1 MKNHFP
7 QPLQKLL
14 GMVTEQKTFEQLT
27 RDELAYLADPATL
40 LFALPFGMTMPDE
53 AAQEYADTFL
63 PYFDFMANELRIQL
77 RNGDAQEMLPIL
89 NSCLLDLLKG
99 GEINLQMAYSMVKVL
114 KSHQFSIEPAVIDTL
129 AELQVQEQE
138 QPNNVPSLPV
148 DPQKMLDQMAEQ
160 ITQQGI
166 DSGFAF
172 CQMISDELA
181 VYPIDGVKVLL
192 ACFLKQKWIVDA
204 LLLLTLHKESEIAS
218 VAAERLN
225 DVADKQ
231 WKFLTN
237 RNYLLLVQRFADEKV
252 KAHLPKWNRLAMQH
266 AKQSK
271 PSQVVELYVSFADGQ
286 HSTLF
291 LALVQDA
298 DGKSLHQ
305 VGGVFRLGYGLVDSY
320 FIPNIDRRQFQ
331 HMVETIKGEVGAI
344 PCDPLLLRHLLPW
357 ALHEQQASPERMS
370 VDTLQIL
377 ALLPNAWSEPQ
388 AFNIDHIAEICHFDA
403 QQTEQRDR
411 GRKMSRMLL
420 STPMVDTWLVHDI
433 DPTLTKARQV
443 RDHCYLAQ
451 PQRYIEALSHA
462 ALLAHFSLLPPNL
475 LVAKA
480 ASYLAC
486 AFLLKEGG
494 LGRKAFPLFDWLAEE
509 SLHESQQDQQLD
521 KIFNDLAEPTG
532 YVLKV
537 QLMDSKPK
545 VWRRFTVSSSID
557 MHSLHNLL
565 QEVMGWDNY
574 HAYTFATKLGHIND
588 SPESPL
594 PADEIPLMAVL
605 RNEGDSMG
613 YIYDF
618 GDHWEHVVELEKIN
632 KRDCWQPKVTA
643 GSGEC
648 PPEDCGG
655 MWGYTALLEAA
666 AKTERTQEEQE
677 QLEWY
682 GMEEGWDAKAFDKNE
697 VNELLGC

>member
-14 GMVTEQKTFEQLT
+14 GMVAEQKTFEQLT
-27 RDELAYLADPATL
+27 RDELAYLAEPTTL

-53 AAQEYADTFL
+53 AAQAYSDTFL

-89 NSCLLDLLKG
+89 NSCLLDLLEG

-114 KSHQFSIEPAVIDTL
+114 KSHQLPIERAVLDTL
-129 AELQVQEQE
+129 GELQAQEK
-138 QPNNVPSLPV
+138 PTNVKSLPV
-148 DPQKMLDQMAEQ
+148 DPQQMLDQMAKQ

-181 VYPIDGVKVLL
+181 VYPVEGVKVLL
-192 ACFLKQKWIVDA
+192 SCFLKQKWIVDA
-204 LLLLTLHKESEIAS
+204 LLLLSLHKESEIAS
-218 VAAERLN
+218 VAAELLN

-271 PSQVVELYVSFADGQ
+271 PSQVVELYAAFADGQ

-291 LALVQDA
+291 LALVKDA
-298 DGKSLHQ
+298 DGKHFHQ

-320 FIPNIDRRQFQ
+320 FSPNINRHHFQ

-344 PCDPLLLRHLLPW
+344 PCDPLLLRHLFPW

-370 VDTLQIL
+370 VDTLQTL
-377 ALLPNAWSEPQ
+377 ALLPSAWSEPQ

-486 AFLLKEGG
+486 AFLLQEGG
-494 LGRKAFPLFDWLAEE
+494 VGRKAFPLFDWLAEE

-521 KIFNDLAEPTG
+521 KIFSELAEPTG

-537 QLMDSKPK
+537 QLMESKPK

-565 QEVMGWDNY
+565 QDVMGWDNY
-574 HAYTFATKLGHIND
+574 HGYTFLTQLGNIDN
-588 SPESPL
+588 SSESPL
-594 PADEIPLMAVL
+594 PADDLPLMAVL

-613 YIYDF
+613 YVYDF
-618 GDHWEHVVELEKIN
+618 GDHWQHTVVLEKIN

-643 GSGEC
+643 GNGAC

-655 MWGYTALLEAA
+655 IWGYNALLEAA
-666 AKTERTQEEQE
+666 AKAQPSQEEQE

-682 GMEEGWDAKAFDKNE
+682 GMEDGWDAKAFKNE
-697 VNELLGC
+697 VNELLGL

>member
-14 GMVTEQKTFEQLT
+14 GMVAEQKTFEQLT
-27 RDELAYLADPATL
+27 RDELAYLAEPTTL

-53 AAQEYADTFL
+53 AAQAYSDTFL

-89 NSCLLDLLKG
+89 NSCLLDLLEG

-114 KSHQFSIEPAVIDTL
+114 KSHQLPIERAVLDTL
-129 AELQVQEQE
+129 GELQAQEK
-138 QPNNVPSLPV
+138 PTNVKSLPV
-148 DPQKMLDQMAEQ
+148 DPQQMLDQMAKQ

-181 VYPIDGVKVLL
+181 VYPVEGVKVLL
-192 ACFLKQKWIVDA
+192 SCFLKQKWIVDA
-204 LLLLTLHKESEIAS
+204 LLLLSLHKESEIAS
-218 VAAERLN
+218 VAAELLN

-271 PSQVVELYVSFADGQ
+271 PSQVVELYAAFADGQ

-291 LALVQDA
+291 LALVKDA
-298 DGKSLHQ
+298 DGKHFHQ

-320 FIPNIDRRQFQ
+320 FSPNINRHHFQ
-331 HMVETIKGEVGAI
+331 HMVETIKAEVGAI
-344 PCDPLLLRHLLPW
+344 PCDPLLLRHLFPW

-370 VDTLQIL
+370 VDTLQTL
-377 ALLPNAWSEPQ
+377 ALLPSAWSEPQ

-486 AFLLKEGG
+486 AFLLQEGG
-494 LGRKAFPLFDWLAEE
+494 VGRKAFPLFDWLAEE

-521 KIFNDLAEPTG
+521 KIFSELAEPTG

-537 QLMDSKPK
+537 QLMESKPK

-565 QEVMGWDNY
+565 QDVMGWDNY
-574 HAYTFATKLGHIND
+574 HGYTFLTQLGNIDN
-588 SPESPL
+588 SSESPL
-594 PADEIPLMAVL
+594 PADDLPLMAVL

-613 YIYDF
+613 YVYDF
-618 GDHWEHVVELEKIN
+618 GDHWQHTVVLEKIN

-643 GSGEC
+643 GNGAC

-655 MWGYTALLEAA
+655 IWGYNALLEAA
-666 AKTERTQEEQE
+666 AKAQPSQEEQE

-682 GMEEGWDAKAFDKNE
+682 GMEDGWDAKAFKNE
-697 VNELLGC
+697 VNELLGL

>member
-14 GMVTEQKTFEQLT
+14 GMVAEQKTFEQLT
-27 RDELAYLADPATL
+27 RDELAYLAEPTTL

-53 AAQEYADTFL
+53 AAEAYSDTFL

-89 NSCLLDLLKG
+89 NSCLLDLLEG

-114 KSHQFSIEPAVIDTL
+114 KSHQLPIERTVLDTL
-129 AELQVQEQE
+129 GELQAQEK
-138 QPNNVPSLPV
+138 PTNVKSLPV
-148 DPQKMLDQMAEQ
+148 DPQQMLDQMAKQ

-181 VYPIDGVKVLL
+181 VYPVEGVKVLL
-192 ACFLKQKWIVDA
+192 SCFLKQKWIVDA
-204 LLLLTLHKESEIAS
+204 LLLLSLHKESEIAS
-218 VAAERLN
+218 VAAELLN

-271 PSQVVELYVSFADGQ
+271 PSQVVELYAAFADGQ

-291 LALVQDA
+291 LALVKDA
-298 DGKSLHQ
+298 DGKHFHQ

-320 FIPNIDRRQFQ
+320 FSPNINRHHFQ
-331 HMVETIKGEVGAI
+331 HMVETIKAEVGAI
-344 PCDPLLLRHLLPW
+344 PCDPLLLRHLFPW

-370 VDTLQIL
+370 VDTLQTL
-377 ALLPNAWSEPQ
+377 ALLPSAWSEPQ

-486 AFLLKEGG
+486 AFLLQEGG
-494 LGRKAFPLFDWLAEE
+494 VGRKAFPLFDWLAEE

-521 KIFNDLAEPTG
+521 KIFSELAEPTG

-537 QLMDSKPK
+537 QLMESKPK
-545 VWRRFTVSSSID
+545 VWRRFTVSSGID

-565 QEVMGWDNY
+565 QDVMGWDNY
-574 HAYTFATKLGHIND
+574 HGYTFLTQLGNIDN
-588 SPESPL
+588 SSESPL
-594 PADEIPLMAVL
+594 PADDLPLMAVL

-613 YIYDF
+613 YVYDF
-618 GDHWEHVVELEKIN
+618 GDHWQHTVVLEKIN

-643 GSGEC
+643 GNGAC

-655 MWGYTALLEAA
+655 IWGYNALLEAA
-666 AKTERTQEEQE
+666 AKAQPSQEEQE

-682 GMEEGWDAKAFDKNE
+682 GMEDGWDAKAFDKNE
-697 VNELLGC
+697 VNELLGL

>member
-14 GMVTEQKTFEQLT
+14 GMVAEQKTFEQLT
-27 RDELAYLADPATL
+27 RDELAYLAEPTTL

-53 AAQEYADTFL
+53 AAEAYSDTFL

-89 NSCLLDLLKG
+89 NSCLLDLLEG

-114 KSHQFSIEPAVIDTL
+114 KSHQLPIERAVLDTL
-129 AELQVQEQE
+129 GELQAQEK
-138 QPNNVPSLPV
+138 PTNVKSLPV
-148 DPQKMLDQMAEQ
+148 DPQQMLDQMAKQ

-181 VYPIDGVKVLL
+181 VYPVEGVKVLL
-192 ACFLKQKWIVDA
+192 SCFLKQKWIVDA
-204 LLLLTLHKESEIAS
+204 LLLLSLHKESEIAS
-218 VAAERLN
+218 VAAELLN

-271 PSQVVELYVSFADGQ
+271 PSQVVELYAAFADGQ

-291 LALVQDA
+291 LALVKDA
-298 DGKSLHQ
+298 DGKHFHQ

-320 FIPNIDRRQFQ
+320 FSPNINRHHFQ
-331 HMVETIKGEVGAI
+331 HMVETIKAEVGAI
-344 PCDPLLLRHLLPW
+344 PCDPLLLRHLFPW

-370 VDTLQIL
+370 VDTLQTL
-377 ALLPNAWSEPQ
+377 ALLPSAWSEPQ

-486 AFLLKEGG
+486 AFLLQEGG
-494 LGRKAFPLFDWLAEE
+494 VGRKAFPLFDWLAEE

-521 KIFNDLAEPTG
+521 KIFSELAEPTG

-537 QLMDSKPK
+537 QLMESKPK

-565 QEVMGWDNY
+565 QDVMGWDNY
-574 HAYTFATKLGHIND
+574 HGYTFLTQLGNIDN
-588 SPESPL
+588 SSESPL
-594 PADEIPLMAVL
+594 PADDLPLMAVL

-613 YIYDF
+613 YVYDF
-618 GDHWEHVVELEKIN
+618 GDHWQHTVVLEKIN

-643 GSGEC
+643 GNGAC

-655 MWGYTALLEAA
+655 IWGYNALLEAA
-666 AKTERTQEEQE
+666 AKAQPSQEEQE

-682 GMEEGWDAKAFDKNE
+682 GMEDGWDAKAFKNE
-697 VNELLGC
+697 VNELLGL